1 LLRIKLDTKTI
12 KKAMKNMTNKIVGTA
27 AGLIF
32 IGSSVFAQSLADAK
46 KAIDAEQYQKAKS
59 MLKNLTTTQATKDE
73 NFFYLGWV
81 YVQQEYAD
89 SAKATF
95 TRGIA
100 ANAKSALNYA
110 GLGAVARL
118 NKDQAGATTNF
129 NQAIS
134 LAGKDSKPYL
144 YVGESYLLDPTPDAN
159 AAIAVLNK
167 GIAANDKDPEL
178 YVALGDA
185 YRTQLKSNEA
195 YKAYSQALSINPKSA
210 AAKVAT
216 GVLWR
221 YANNWE
227 DSEKEFKDAIAI
239 DPNYGPAYREWA
251 ETDIRWAQKVPT
263 QASAKINEAV
273 EQYRKFLSLT
283 DMSVESRLRYADFL
297 YQAGKFKELQTE
309 AAAIAQAQN
318 ANARAYRYLAYAAYE
333 NGDYANA
340 STAMNTWMSKA
351 DPKRIIPYDYLYQG
365 RIQLK
370 TGKDSVGLLTMEK
383 ALTMDT
389 TQADLY
395 ADVAKAYY
403 GQKKYVK
410 AAEAYHSFVTKS
422 RKATLNDR
430 FLEGVSYY
438 YGFSDQYTNSAKTK
452 VAPDTSL
459 LTKADSAF
467 AYVNAKAASPSAGVV
482 LYRARVN
489 DLKEPSRETS
499 KGLAKP
505 FYEQYIQLLTAKGAI
520 ADADKKNI
528 AEAYAYLGTYYEYA
542 EKDVAKA
549 TENYTKARE
558 NDPTN
563 RQALAFFQK
572 KGGAAKPAGK
582 GK

>member
-1 LLRIKLDTKTI
+1 
-12 KKAMKNMTNKIVGTA
+12 MKNKINKIVGTA
-27 AGLIF
+27 AGLVF

-81 YVQQEYAD
+81 YLAQDYPD
-89 SAKATF
+89 SAKAVF
-95 TRGIA
+95 NKGIA
-100 ANAKSALNYA
+100 VNAKSALNYA
-110 GLGAVARL
+110 GLGAVARV

-134 LAGKDSKPYL
+134 LAGKDAKPYQ
-144 YVGESYLLDPTPDAN
+144 YVGEGYMLDPAPDAN
-159 AAIAVLNK
+159 AAIGVLTK
-167 GIAANDKDPEL
+167 GIAVNKDPEL
-178 YVALGDA
+178 YIALGDA
-185 YRTQLKSNEA
+185 YRSQLKSNEA
-195 YKAYSQALSINPKSA
+195 YKAYAEALNINPKSA

-251 ETDIRWAQKVPT
+251 ETDVRWAQKVPA

-297 YQAGKFKELQTE
+297 YQAGKFKDLQTE
-309 AAAIAQAQN
+309 AAALAAMPN
-318 ANARAYRYLAYAAYE
+318 ANARAYRYIAYAAYE
-333 NGDYANA
+333 NGDYA
-340 STAMNTWMSKA
+340 SGLTAINNWMSKA
-351 DPKRIIPYDYLYQG
+351 DPKRIIPYDYLYLG
-365 RIQLK
+365 RLQLK
-370 TGKDSVGLLTMEK
+370 TPGKDSLGLETMQK

-410 AAEAYHSFVTKS
+410 AGDAYHMFVNKS

-438 YGFSDQYTNSAKTK
+438 YGFSDQYTAAAKTK

-505 FYEQYIQLLTAKGAI
+505 FYEQYIQLITAAQPVKE
-520 ADADKKNI
+520 ADKKNLG
-528 AEAYAYLGTYYEYA
+528 EAYAYLGTYFEYA
-542 EKDVAKA
+542 EKDAAKA

-558 NDPTN
+558 FDPTN
-563 RQALAFFQK
+563 KQAQFFFQK
-572 KGGAAKPAGK
+572 KAKPAAK